1 MNTVILIGFMG
12 AGKTTVGIALSK
24 RGNLPLVDTDQRII
38 EKAGMSISEIFA
50 QKGED
55 TFRQIE
61 SQVLSELLEQ
71 KTSMV
76 VSVGGGLPLKEE
88 NRRML
93 KRMGT
98 VVYLKVMPETV
109 LERLKGDTTRPLL
122 AGPDGKQKVGELL
135 EKRGPIYQE
144 AADLILSVDGKSVE
158 EILGELEER
167 IREQS

>member
-12 AGKTTVGIALSK
+12 AGKTTVGMALSK
-24 RGNLPLVDTDQRII
+24 RDNIPLVDTDQRII

-50 QKGED
+50 RKGEEA
-55 TFRQIE
+55 FRQIE
-61 SQVLSELLEQ
+61 SQVLSELLDQ
-71 KTSMV
+71 KNPIV

-93 KRMGT
+93 KRIGT
-98 VVYLKVMPETV
+98 VIYLKVRPETV

-122 AGPDGKQKVGELL
+122 AGPDEKQKVRELL

-144 AADLILSVDGKSVE
+144 AADLVLCVDGKSVE
-158 EILGELEER
+158 EIVGELEER
-167 IREQS
+167 IREQA